1 MLTYPNVLLLT
12 SDAGEAAELQ
22 RLLSRYVVLTC
33 AGTLGELL
41 ELLENGRYDALFCAW
56 SFDLG
61 TWKEALQEV
70 QKRYPGIP
78 VIVLSPCGAEHE
90 WLEVL
95 DAGAFDLLA
104 MPYQERKLLAVI
116 EQAGA
121 SGQARTWHDAGLL
134 LKKIAGAG

>member
-12 SDAGEAAELQ
+12 SDAREAAELQ

-33 AGTLGELL
+33 AGTLEELL

-56 SFDLG
+56 SFDSG

-78 VIVLSPCGAEHE
+78 LIVLSPCGAERE

-104 MPYQERKLLAVI
+104 MPYQERMFLAVI

-121 SGQARTWHDAGLL
+121 SGQARTWHNGEFPLRKSASDG
-134 LKKIAGAG
+134 

>member
-56 SFDLG
+56 SFDSG
-61 TWKEALQEV
+61 TWNEALQEV

-78 VIVLSPCGAEHE
+78 LIVLSPCGAEHE

-104 MPYQERKLLAVI
+104 RLADVDDSTLAAALQFI
-116 EQAGA
+116 GEE
-121 SGQARTWHDAGLL
+121 
-134 LKKIAGAG
+134 LKHRHELPRQKG